1 MSTAMAAQY
10 EHPLAKYIRPSAKT
24 TANCPGCGNGILTQ
38 AILTAIE
45 ELGLTLD
52 DFVFVSGIGC
62 AAWIPSPSFYADVLH
77 TTHGRPIGFATGVKI
92 ALPEKHVMVISGDGD
107 LTAIGGN
114 HLIHAARRNIAMT
127 VFCVNN
133 GIYGMTGGQVAPTTP
148 LGLNTVTSPY
158 GNTENPFD
166 ICELVKGAGAS
177 FVARWTTYHPRQI
190 VRTAK
195 KAIQKKGFAFVEVW
209 SQCPVEFGRKT
220 GIGNAV
226 QMMEWFKKV
235 SIPVARTSGMSPEE
249 LRDKIVVG
257 EFVDV
262 EKPELIET
270 LGRMRAKA
278 MAEPEKK

>member
-1 MSTAMAAQY
+1 MSLATY
-10 EHPLAKYIRPSAKT
+10 EHPLAKYIRPSAKS
-24 TANCPGCGNGILTQ
+24 TANCPGCGNGILSQ
-38 AILTAIE
+38 AILQAIE

-77 TTHGRPIGFATGVKI
+77 TTHGRPIAFATGVKV
-92 ALPEKHVMVISGDGD
+92 ALPHKRLMVISGDGD
-107 LTAIGGN
+107 LSAIGGN

-148 LGLNTVTSPY
+148 IGLQTVTTPF
-158 GNTENPFD
+158 GNAENPFD

-190 VRTAK
+190 VKTAK
-195 KAIQKKGFAFVEVW
+195 RAIQKNGFAFVEVW

-220 GIGNAV
+220 GLGNSV
-226 QMMEWFKKV
+226 QMMEWFKTSSV
-235 SIPVARTSGMSPEE
+235 PVARAKTMSPEA

-257 EFVDV
+257 EFVDI
-262 EKPELIET
+262 EKPELIAT
-270 LGRMRAKA
+270 LNQMRAKA
-278 MAEPEKK
+278 MASAGEK

>member
-1 MSTAMAAQY
+1 MSVTAY

-38 AILTAIE
+38 SILRAIE

-62 AAWIPSPSFYADVLH
+62 AAWIPSPSFFADVLH
-77 TTHGRPIGFATGVKI
+77 TTHGRPIAFGTGIK
-92 ALPEKHVMVISGDGD
+92 AAMPHKRVMVISGDGD

-148 LGLNTVTSPY
+148 LGLTTVTTPF
-158 GNTENPFD
+158 GNVENPFD

-190 VRTAK
+190 VKTAK
-195 KAIQKKGFAFVEVW
+195 KAIQKKGFAFVEVL

-220 GIGNAV
+220 GMGTAV
-226 QMMEWFKKV
+226 QMLEWYKKQSV
-235 SIPVARTSGMSPEE
+235 TVTRAKDMSPEE
-249 LRDKIVVG
+249 LLDKIVVG
-257 EFVDV
+257 ELVDI
-262 EKPELIET
+262 EKPELMET
-270 LGRMRAKA
+270 LAAMRERA
-278 MAEPEKK
+278 MAS